1 MTKGS
6 DKQHDEKVV
15 PLALQGRSP
24 LGGRQREGVKYDSL
38 SALVHQLSI
47 VSNTTPLVDIQS
59 IIISFDNRIK
69 SVMEDI
75 ENMAYVL
82 GKTHTPDSFDT

>member
-59 IIISFDNRIK
+59 IIISFDNQIK
-69 SVMEDI
+69 SIIDDT
-75 ENMAYVL
+75 ENMTHAL
-82 GKTHTPDSFDT
+82 EKTHTPNFFT